1 MKVCFP
7 VQKKE
12 GMDSKVVGHFGSA
25 PAFIIVDTE
34 STAEAAV
41 INKDRNHAHG
51 MCNPVKA
58 LDNQQVDA
66 IVVGGIGGGALRK
79 LQGLGIKVFKSQ
91 ASTVRENLD
100 LIMKNK
106 LDEVSQFHT
115 CAGHGHGK
123 GCGH

>member
-7 VQKKE
+7 VLSKE
-12 GMDSKVVGHFGSA
+12 GMESKVYGHFGSA

-34 STAEAAV
+34 GNAEAAV
-41 INKDRNHAHG
+41 INKDRHHVHG

-79 LQGLGIKVFKSQ
+79 LQEPGIKVFKSK

-100 LIMKNK
+100 LIMKDK
-106 LDEVSQFHT
+106 LDEVTQLHT
-115 CAGHGHGK
+115 CAGHGHGM